1 MQENQKKLEEFRARM
16 SAWVTSQGL
25 LFQLVHGGGGAS
37 SALMSWV
44 TRMGLRVALLLLI
57 GLVVFYAYLLRR
69 PFAPSFGEGIRV
81 VIEKG
86 LNAESAE
93 IGPTARKEGI
103 LELSSLEMV
112 GSEGTFFDSLSAR
125 NIKTRMRVTA
135 GILGLWRGDSIN
147 VERLAMKV
155 KSGSETLDADR
166 VFGVI
171 FGSVERFDFDRV
183 EIEDA
188 SIAWGY
194 STSTAGA
201 IKNTKLSAKRS
212 ASGWKLKML
221 GGTFS
226 QNWLRDMRVEAL
238 ELDVS
243 KAGIKIVEAQFG
255 KGDGRI
261 TLSGTVKG
269 PIVNPQVDAKGMMEG
284 FPLKGCVQPEVAAV
298 LQGRISGAVK
308 LGGSPYG
315 SSGIT
320 VSVQVDLG
328 PEDEIIV
335 TDEVELLDVISLVDR
350 YRSYKKVRFRTG
362 GFTME
367 TGRNVAVFTGINLS
381 AKDHVQLEGEFMS
394 RRPSDKEVSIAI
406 YKTENLGEEPSS
418 DGGTDTENTGSEFDL
433 VTAARAAR
441 ELSDSDEKIRTI
453 FQSQVF
459 GQEVMR
465 REEEARAS
473 YRSIPYLVGAVSLGL
488 HPKAFEEKRS
498 PVLSELFPVEENSG
512 LRWLKL
518 DLNNSLPVAGSELA
532 EKILEHA
539 KN

>member
-44 TRMGLRVALLLLI
+44 TRMGLRAAIVLLI
-57 GLVVFYAYLLRR
+57 GLTLFYAYLLRR

-81 VIEKG
+81 AIEEG

-135 GILGLWRGDSIN
+135 GILGVWRGDSVN

-155 KSGSETLDADR
+155 KSGSETLDADG

-171 FGSVERFDFDRV
+171 FRSVERFDFDRV

-188 SIAWGY
+188 SITWGY

-255 KGDGRI
+255 KEDGRI
-261 TLSGTVKG
+261 TLSGMVKG

-308 LGGSPYG
+308 VGGSPYG

-320 VSVQVDLG
+320 MSVQVDLG

-335 TDEVELLDVISLVDR
+335 TDEFELLDVISLVDR

-367 TGRNVAVFTGINLS
+367 TGRNVAVFTGIDLS

-406 YKTENLGEEPSS
+406 YKTENLGEEPSPE
-418 DGGTDTENTGSEFDL
+418 GETDAESAASEFDL
-433 VTAARAAR
+433 ITAARAAR
-441 ELSDSDEKIRTI
+441 EQSDSDEKIRTI
-453 FQSQVF
+453 FQSEVF

-498 PVLSELFPVEENSG
+498 PVLSELFPVEKKSG

-518 DLNNSLPVAGSELA
+518 DLNSSLPVAGSELA